1 MKTELAL
8 RREHLVQRSQLAR
21 VQLRR
26 EARAVRES
34 LQWTRA
40 AATAART
47 PAVRRVALGM
57 ALSLLGAGRAARI
70 IKVVG
75 RVLIAA
81 QLARAVLGGARGRR
95 GGLTRRYRAAPPAND
110 P

>member
-1 MKTELAL
+1 MKADLAL
-8 RREHLVQRSQLAR
+8 RREQLVQRSQLAR

-26 EARAVRES
+26 EAGALRES

-40 AATAART
+40 AATVARA

-75 RVLIAA
+75 RVAIAV
-81 QLARAVLGGARGRR
+81 QLARTLLGGVRG
-95 GGLTRRYRAAPPAND
+95 TRAKPRTAPHRPAN